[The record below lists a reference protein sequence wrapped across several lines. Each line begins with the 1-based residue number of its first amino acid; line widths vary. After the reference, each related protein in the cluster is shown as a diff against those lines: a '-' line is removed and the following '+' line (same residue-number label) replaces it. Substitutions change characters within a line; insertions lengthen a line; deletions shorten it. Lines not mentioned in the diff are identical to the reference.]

1 VIDTTRIRTGFD
13 VEALLGGEWFRV
25 AFQALS
31 DVGKLFPN
39 GLPPPAPPDAA
50 VVVTAVAVVFDP
62 PGRDLRIDF
71 TVDGVP
77 ATLLATLALDASG
90 TLLMVTTDL
99 PGVQFTVPFDLLD
112 GLAAPPVLQKV
123 PEEEESAPAIA
134 LLVNLDLRTSPQ
146 SEEPQPLGEHE
157 PRGDPSLAV
166 SFLPLGQ
173 DMAIGI
179 GKATFP
185 RFANDAWHTQLRA
198 EDGTHPFP
206 DAENEQGNWE
216 SISIAAQSGRIR
228 ATLKAHVPIDSPL
241 VDLIPD
247 ATITIDIDMTPTLV
261 DGAVVFT
268 MHVDTDVDTGILGDL
283 VAGIAGGL
291 IGLLVGLFTGGL
303 FLAAGIGF
311 VVGIIVLEVAEH
323 VAEGIVERRVR
334 ASLEGEPAPAPLLS
348 CRNDV
353 VVEAT
358 PEEDSGGLVLGPT
371 RAIPRSIPIHTDR
384 PDALHERTILVTTRY
399 DEVQMN
405 ASGLALAGP
414 AAAEERFQPL
424 EARLIGRTRAPSPD
438 GEPGQLETL
447 VYRAANGTTVEL
459 PLAEVLQRMAE
470 AELAGSPRVRNAPPG
485 SRFRIPEGRLPTV
498 CLTPTNIWREETI
511 ITDALFSSGV
521 DLQIREAVELQDA
534 AALVVHGLQLIHP
547 KNANPYF
554 RAPADETLENN
565 FESLPAF

>member
-1 VIDTTRIRTGFD
+1 VIDTTRIRSGFD
-13 VEALLGGEWFRV
+13 VEVLLGGGWFRV
-25 AFQALS
+25 ALQALS
-31 DVGKLFPN
+31 DAGRLFPD
-39 GLPPPAPPDAA
+39 GAA
-50 VVVTAVAVVFDP
+50 VAITGVAVVFDP

-71 TVDGVP
+71 TVDGTPVT
-77 ATLLATLALDASG
+77 ALATLALDASG
-90 TLLMVTTDL
+90 TVLEVTTDL
-99 PGVQFTVPFDLLD
+99 PGVEFSLPLDLLA
-112 GLAAPPVLQKV
+112 GLASPPSLAKV
-123 PEEEESAPAIA
+123 AGDGDFDPAIA
-134 LLVNLDLRTSPQ
+134 LLANLDLRTSSQ
-146 SEEPQPLGEHE
+146 SEEPLPAGEHE
-157 PRGDPSLAV
+157 PRGDPSLAL

-216 SISIAAQSGRIR
+216 SVSIAAQSGRIR

-241 VDLIPD
+241 IDLIPD
-247 ATITIDIDMTPTLV
+247 ASITITIDMTPGLA
-261 DGAVVFT
+261 DGVVVFT
-268 MHVDTDVDTGILGDL
+268 TQVDSDVDTGILGDL

-291 IGLLVGLFTGGL
+291 IGLLIG
-303 FLAAGIGF
+303 FLAGGPFIGVSGF

-334 ASLEGEPAPAPLLS
+334 ANIEGEPAPEPLLV

-353 VVEAT
+353 VMEAT
-358 PEEDSGGLVLGPT
+358 PEHDEGGLVLGPT

-384 PDALHERTILVTTRY
+384 PDALHQRTILVTTQY
-399 DEVQMN
+399 DEVAMN
-405 ASGLALAGP
+405 ASGLAIAGA

-438 GEPGQLETL
+438 GEPGQLGTL
-447 VYRAANGTTVEL
+447 IYRAANGTTVEL
-459 PLAEVLQRMAE
+459 PLAEVLLRMAE
-470 AELAGSPRVRNAPPG
+470 AELAGSPRVRNAPSG
-485 SRFRIPEGRLPTV
+485 SRFRIPEGRLPSV
-498 CLTPTNIWREETI
+498 CLTPTNIRREETV
-511 ITDALFSSGV
+511 ITEALFSSGV
-521 DLQIREAVELQDA
+521 DLQIREAVALQDA

-547 KNANPYF
+547 KDANPYF

-565 FESLPAF
+565 FESLPPF

>member
-1 VIDTTRIRTGFD
+1 MVDTTRIQSGFD
-13 VEALLGGEWFRV
+13 VEVLLGGGWFRT
-25 AFQALS
+25 AFQALA
-31 DVGKLFPN
+31 DAGKLFP
-39 GLPPPAPPDAA
+39 GGVPPPAPPDAA
-50 VVVTAVAVVFDP
+50 VVITAVAVVFDP
-62 PGRDLRIDF
+62 PGRDIRIDF
-71 TVDGVP
+71 TVDGTP
-77 ATLLATLALDASG
+77 TTALATLALDASG
-90 TLLMVTTDL
+90 SVLEATTDL
-99 PGVQFTVPFDLLD
+99 PGVEFSVPLDVLD
-112 GLAAPPVLQKV
+112 GLAGPPLLAKLAG
-123 PEEEESAPAIA
+123 EADSDPAIA

-146 SEEPQPLGEHE
+146 SGDPLPFGQHE
-157 PRGDPSLAV
+157 PRGDPSLAL
-166 SFLPLGQ
+166 SFLPPGK

-198 EDGTHPFP
+198 ADGSHPFP
-206 DAENEQGNWE
+206 DAENESGNWE
-216 SISIAAQSGRIR
+216 SVSITAQSGRIR
-228 ATLKAHVPIDSPL
+228 ATLKAHVPIDSP
-241 VDLIPD
+241 VIDLIPD
-247 ATITIDIDMTPTLV
+247 ASVTIDIDMTPTLV
-261 DGAVVFT
+261 DGVVVFT

-323 VAEGIVERRVR
+323 VVEGIVERRVR
-334 ASLEGEPAPAPLLS
+334 ASLEGEPAPAPLLT

-371 RAIPRSIPIHTDR
+371 RAIPRSIPMHTDR

-399 DEVQMN
+399 DEVAMN
-405 ASGLALAGP
+405 ASGLALAG
-414 AAAEERFQPL
+414 AAVAEERFQPL
-424 EARLIGRTRAPSPD
+424 EARLIGRSRAPSPD

-447 VYRAANGTTVEL
+447 IYRAGNGTTVEL

-470 AELAGSPRVRNAPPG
+470 AELRGSPRVKNAPPG

-498 CLTPTNIWREETI
+498 CLTPTNIRREETI
-511 ITDALFSSGV
+511 ITEALFSSGV
-521 DLQIREAVELQDA
+521 DLQIREAVDLQDS

-554 RAPADETLENN
+554 RAPGDETLENN